1 MRPLRGTD
9 SPERGNRRNA
19 VPHLTRP
26 FGPPSPR
33 GRADGAVHIHNEDR
47 SWRGLLYKPCKCVRF
62 CDHLQGADVGRV
74 PWPRQA
80 GGMTARGW
88 VVDPGPGGTD
98 GAGCLVRVR
107 RWGHDPTL
115 QRERKIEGSCPAVAG
130 VGVVYMS
137 KRKAVDLTK
146 KAFCAKITADRGP
159 SIWISCPACGNVR
172 FLEVY
177 PETKCGAMPVYCK
190 RCRRYVPVD
199 ID

>member
-1 MRPLRGTD
+1 MAGQIQELHRWT
-9 SPERGNRRNA
+9 
-19 VPHLTRP
+19 
-26 FGPPSPR
+26 R
-33 GRADGAVHIHNEDR
+33 GRGAAGREGQEGLGLGGG
-47 SWRGLLYKPCKCVRF
+47 RG
-62 CDHLQGADVGRV
+62 
-74 PWPRQA
+74 
-80 GGMTARGW
+80 
-88 VVDPGPGGTD
+88 
-98 GAGCLVRVR
+98 
-107 RWGHDPTL
+107 L

-146 KAFCAKITADRGP
+146 QVSCAKITADREP

-177 PETKCGAMPVYCK
+177 PETKCVAMPVYCK